1 MIRVLLVED
10 DKNLSFILKS
20 SLEQMI
26 GGYEVI
32 TASNGKD
39 GLELLSQRVFDVI
52 VSDVE
57 MPVMD
62 GRTMVQQLRKHYP
75 SLPILFITGLTT
87 ARDVINGYQ
96 SGVDFYIKKPFLPE
110 ELNAHIQAVLK
121 MQARITCSP
130 EQEKAKEETYSIGTY
145 QFSPSQNLLCHGMEQ
160 QTLTPKETKILEML
174 CREKGHVVSRETIL
188 NAIWENADFYSSRS
202 LDVFTTKLRKYLSKD
217 GHISLKVL
225 KGVGLCLNDETDLP
239 ENISSNIPII

>member
-62 GRTMVQQLRKHYP
+62 GRTMVQQIRKHYP

-188 NAIWENADFYSSRS
+188 NAIWENADFYSFPKS
-202 LDVFTTKLRKYLSKD
+202 DVFTTKLRKYLSKD

>member
-39 GLELLSQRVFDVI
+39 GLKLLSQRVFDVI

-62 GRTMVQQLRKHYP
+62 GRTMVQQIRKHYL

>member
-20 SLEQMI
+20 SLKQMI

-62 GRTMVQQLRKHYP
+62 GRTMVQQIRKHYP

-110 ELNAHIQAVLK
+110 ELNAHIQALLK

>member
-62 GRTMVQQLRKHYP
+62 GRTMVQQIRKHYP

-160 QTLTPKETKILEML
+160 QTLTPKEIKILEML

>member
-1 MIRVLLVED
+1 
-10 DKNLSFILKS
+10 
-20 SLEQMI
+20 
-26 GGYEVI
+26 
-32 TASNGKD
+32 
-39 GLELLSQRVFDVI
+39 
-52 VSDVE
+52 
-57 MPVMD
+57 
-62 GRTMVQQLRKHYP
+62 
-75 SLPILFITGLTT
+75 
-87 ARDVINGYQ
+87 
-96 SGVDFYIKKPFLPE
+96 
-110 ELNAHIQAVLK
+110 

-225 KGVGLCLNDETDLP
+225 KGVGLCLNDKTDLP

>member
-62 GRTMVQQLRKHYP
+62 GRTMVQQIRKHYL

>member
-62 GRTMVQQLRKHYP
+62 GRTMVQQIRKHYP

-121 MQARITCSP
+121 MQTRITCSP

>member
-39 GLELLSQRVFDVI
+39 GLELLSQCVFDVI

-62 GRTMVQQLRKHYP
+62 GRTMVQQIRKHYP

-225 KGVGLCLNDETDLP
+225 KGVGLCLNDKTDLP
-239 ENISSNIPII
+239 GNISSNIPII

>member
-62 GRTMVQQLRKHYP
+62 GRTMVQQIRKHYP

-174 CREKGHVVSRETIL
+174 CRKKGHVVSRETIL